1 MPVRINEEMHMI
13 DDIHYGDTPHR
24 PDILGILVPGSRG
37 RIFTTLYT
45 SAGEGLH
52 PVILMMHGIPGHEQ
66 NADLAQMLRRV
77 GFHVVLFHY
86 SGSWGSDGTYSLA
99 HNVEDANTVLDYILH
114 DETHGFDKRYVFA
127 IGHSLGGFVCAQ
139 LAGKRPEIRGAALLM
154 PCDIGH
160 VWKARNQ
167 NKDAFRLFCEI
178 LEDSAKWLNGTSRD
192 ALLSELF
199 LHGDEYT
206 LASTADTLAQK
217 PLLIV
222 AATLDTCTPPESH
235 CAPLVRKILAAKGT
249 MLKQVSLPTDHFA
262 ADYRTELALTV
273 GQFFTGLLNQ
283 P

>member
-1 MPVRINEEMHMI
+1 MNKRN
-13 DDIHYGDTPHR
+13 DIHYGDTPHR
-24 PDILGILVPGSRG
+24 PDIIGILVSGKSG

-45 SAGEGLH
+45 AAGEGLH

-66 NADLAQMLRRV
+66 NADLAQMLRRG

-86 SGSWGSDGTYSLA
+86 SGSWGSDGAYSLA

-154 PCDIGH
+154 PCDIGQ
-160 VWKARNQ
+160 VWTARNQ
-167 NKDAFRLFCEI
+167 NKDDFRILCEI
-178 LEDSAKWLNGTSRD
+178 LDDSVKWLNETSRD
-192 ALLSELF
+192 SLFSELS
-199 LHGDEYT
+199 LHGEGYR
-206 LASTADTLAQK
+206 LSSTADALSQK

-235 CAPLVRKILAAKGT
+235 CAPLARKILAANGA

-262 ADYRTELALTV
+262 ADYRSELSLTV